1 MNGSNMRLLFLL
13 INFLLVSSSELK
25 KELSILKSIVDV
37 WDSKVFRLTLK
48 DKNGPKNI
56 LQEIIEEITGEGWK
70 IQDMLLEEEQIY
82 VEIKVSSSVSNEQIA
97 EIAKKYNGTAE
108 LKLRI
113 GDIDRK
119 EWVYG
124 KEIDKMQPSC
134 ESAGE
139 RMTIN
144 GCCEKYEERIGFINV
159 ELCGYGTKWEKVLRQ
174 CVLDK
179 NQMT

>member
-1 MNGSNMRLLFLL
+1 
-13 INFLLVSSSELK
+13 LVSSSELK
-25 KELSILKSIVDV
+25 KELSNLELKKELSIIELKKELSILESIVDV
-37 WDSKVFRLTLK
+37 WDSKVFRLSLK
-48 DKNGPKNI
+48 YMNGPKNI
-56 LQEIIEEITGEGWK
+56 LEEITGEGWK

-124 KEIDKMQPSC
+124 KETDKMQPSC

-159 ELCGYGTKWEKVLRQ
+159 ELCGYGTKWDKVLRQ

-179 NQMT
+179 NQMM